1 MNLSGGPFTYNRFD
15 LYEKALDPVG
25 KEDADVNNDGKVD
38 SSDSYLKKR
47 RAAIG
52 KAMGKKEV
60 KEGKMPPWLK
70 DKKDDSKKECD
81 DCGNKSCD
89 CDDKKSEKK
98 DDKKD
103 DKKPAFL
110 QKESNCGSKGYQEG
124 GYVEKIAKGT
134 AKAGKEMAN
143 VITKGGGAVNK
154 AINTLSGRKDVKEAL
169 AQVLMQDG
177 LANNPVSAE
186 IIAEHMSDEWK
197 QAIIDELN

>member
-1 MNLSGGPFTYNRFD
+1 MNLSCGPWSYNRFD

-52 KAMGKKEV
+52 KAMGKK
-60 KEGKMPPWLK
+60 
-70 DKKDDSKKECD
+70 DDSKEECD
-81 DCGNKSCD
+81 ECGKKSCH

-98 DDKKD
+98 SDKKD

-124 GYVEKIAKGT
+124 GYVKDDKKDKK
-134 AKAGKEMAN
+134 KA
-143 VITKGGGAVNK
+143 V
-154 AINTLSGRKDVKEAL
+154 KDAL
-169 AQVLMQDG
+169 LAGG
-177 LANNPVSAE
+177 LANNEVSAE
-186 IIAEHMSDEWK
+186 VIAEHMSEAWADH
-197 QAIIDELN
+197 ILSL

>member
-70 DKKDDSKKECD
+70 DKKDDSKEECD
-81 DCGNKSCD
+81 ECGKKSCH

-98 DDKKD
+98 SDKKD

-110 QKESNCGSKGYQEG
+110 QKESNCGSTGYQEG
-124 GYVEKIAKGT
+124 GYVSDKKDKKKDKK
-134 AKAGKEMAN
+134 KA
-143 VITKGGGAVNK
+143 
-154 AINTLSGRKDVKEAL
+154 VKEAL
-169 AQVLMQDG
+169 LAGG
-177 LANNPVSAE
+177 LANNEVSAE
-186 IIAEHMSDEWK
+186 VIAEHMSEAWADH
-197 QAIIDELN
+197 ILSL

>member
-70 DKKDDSKKECD
+70 DKKDDSKEECD
-81 DCGNKSCD
+81 ECGKKSCH

-98 DDKKD
+98 SDKKD

-124 GYVEKIAKGT
+124 GYV
-134 AKAGKEMAN
+134 KADK
-143 VITKGGGAVNK
+143 KDKKK
-154 AINTLSGRKDVKEAL
+154 AVKEAL
-169 AQVLMQDG
+169 LAGG
-177 LANNPVSAE
+177 LANNEVSAE
-186 IIAEHMSDEWK
+186 VIAEHMSEAWADH
-197 QAIIDELN
+197 ILSL